1 METRS
6 SRLNRRAWIQGSGV
20 GFATLMFGSPLLAQE
35 PPLRTT
41 LRSMSAVTGTQL
53 SDEWLEPTA
62 TLVSVILEDSKP
74 LRSLELGAIEPAT
87 YFTAD

>member
-1 METRS
+1 
-6 SRLNRRAWIQGSGV
+6 
-20 GFATLMFGSPLLAQE
+20 
-35 PPLRTT
+35 
-41 LRSMSAVTGTQL
+41 MSAVTGTQL